1 MMLPIA
7 NIIRTM
13 RREKDITQDEL
24 AQALGVSFQ
33 AVSRWENGQA
43 YPDIELLPKIAE
55 IFGITT
61 DRLLGADE
69 RAKMKKRIETLE
81 AYNRAY
87 HAADDGFGK
96 YEIMAKAAEEFPESE
111 HFTERVLYEL
121 IYNNALSREEAL
133 PIVREHCR
141 KLIENTSDTDRRQR
155 ILRDIFQYEDEERLN
170 EWSRYVCEFFTLPQL
185 MASRY
190 AHLGEEDKYNIQTQ
204 QNLLSSVLNCFASD
218 FRYRRSSKDA
228 PLFPEGPEIILR
240 LIDVLRDP
248 ETDVD
253 AWILYRSHQMLYL
266 AAAKFASGDK
276 EGGYKALEESVR
288 LCEIIFH
295 LPIGTEL
302 SYNTPVLDL
311 LRVRVTE
318 TLPLRKDTICTTAA
332 LNMNYPILS
341 GEDGWTWFDCVR
353 NEERFCACMER
364 MKKHKPDEIE

>member
-1 MMLPIA
+1 VDLH
-7 NIIRTM
+7 TV
-13 RREKDITQDEL
+13 DH
-24 AQALGVSFQ
+24 LGVLRIF
-33 AVSRWENGQA
+33 VS
-43 YPDIELLPKIAE
+43 
-55 IFGITT
+55 
-61 DRLLGADE
+61 
-69 RAKMKKRIETLE
+69 
-81 AYNRAY
+81 
-87 HAADDGFGK
+87 
-96 YEIMAKAAEEFPESE
+96 S
-111 HFTERVLYEL
+111 
-121 IYNNALSREEAL
+121 
-133 PIVREHCR
+133 
-141 KLIENTSDTDRRQR
+141 
-155 ILRDIFQYEDEERLN
+155 EERL
-170 EWSRYVCEFFTLPQL
+170 SAIQCRDLIHILFCE
-185 MASRY
+185 
-190 AHLGEEDKYNIQTQ
+190 
-204 QNLLSSVLNCFASD
+204 
-218 FRYRRSSKDA
+218 
-228 PLFPEGPEIILR
+228 PEIKY
-240 LIDVLRDP
+240 IDVLRDP